1 MNNLLEFLKLFFSKA
16 LIFLCIIFIRV
27 YQLFISP
34 IKFLISGSFSSC
46 RFEPSCSCYALEA
59 FKKHGFLYGSFLTIR
74 RILHCNPWCIGGI
87 DPVPEDRNNISKN
100 KK

>member
-59 FKKHGFLYGSFLTIR
+59 FKKHRFLYGSFLTIR
-74 RILHCNPWCIGGI
+74 RICIAILGAKGI